1 MTPEDFRE
9 ALCRFGDH
17 PDRIAELRKVAVG
30 LAIAGHW
37 KAGADMR
44 CAADLAGAIEAKKAS
59 LVGAGAISKPKTYLP
74 VRPYDL
80 PDVFK
85 NSSTFVPL
93 GQIARIEKGQTGIK
107 QAVPGDYPLVVTAAK
122 RASCDHF
129 DFEGAAAV
137 IPLVSATGHGNAS
150 INRLHY
156 QEGKFALGTI
166 LAAVFPYAPEI
177 ISARFLFEY
186 LSTFKDELLVS
197 RMTGTANV
205 TLTIGSIAEVPVPLI
220 SPEVQGQL
228 DAFMALCDQL
238 ETARAE
244 REAGRDRLT
253 AATLARLNAPDP
265 ETFPADARFALDNLT
280 PLTTRPD
287 QIKQLRQTI
296 LNLAVRGQL
305 VKQREGDEP
314 AAEALGRIKD
324 DVAELAVGIGLKAP
338 RALDAV
344 AEADAPFQLPIGWAW
359 ARFPEL
365 GAFGRG
371 RSKHRPRNDPALYNG
386 GEHLMVQTGD
396 VARSSGEILTFTA
409 KYNDIGLSQSRL
421 WPKGTLCITI
431 AANIADTG
439 ILGFPAC
446 FPDSVVGFVP
456 VQDFENARYFD
467 YFMKTA
473 KADLLEFAPATAQK
487 NINLDILTQV
497 LIPLPPL
504 AEQRRIV
511 AKVDELM
518 ALCDQLGSSLTD
530 NEQTRSRLLESVLHN
545 ALEPA

>member
-1 MTPEDFRE
+1 
-9 ALCRFGDH
+9 
-17 PDRIAELRKVAVG
+17 
-30 LAIAGHW
+30 
-37 KAGADMR
+37 MR
-44 CAADLAGAIEAKKAS
+44 CAADLAGAIEAEKAS

-74 VRPYDL
+74 VRPDDL

-122 RASCDHF
+122 RSSCDHF

-205 TLTIGSIAEVPVPLI
+205 TLTIGRIAEVPVPLI

-228 DAFMALCDQL
+228 DAFMVLCDQL
-238 ETARAE
+238 EAARAE
-244 REAGRDRLT
+244 REAGRDMLT

-265 ETFPADARFALDNLT
+265 ETFSADARFALDNLT

-287 QIKQLRQTI
+287 QIKQLRQTV
-296 LNLAVRGQL
+296 LNLAVQGQL
-305 VKQREGDEP
+305 VNSGTPMTPGVLKDIGDFVSGNGFPKHFQGKCEGGFPFLKVSDMNILGNERRIVHANNYVSEDDLHSMRATTYP
-314 AAEALGRIKD
+314 AGTVIFPKIGGAIATNKRRVLSCASAIDNNCAGQVPKD
-324 DVAELAVGIGLKAP
+324 GISVDWLYLVLSTIDMSKYQAGTAV
-338 RALDAV
+338 
-344 AEADAPFQLPIGWAW
+344 
-359 ARFPEL
+359 
-365 GAFGRG
+365 
-371 RSKHRPRNDPALYNG
+371 PAL
-386 GEHLMVQTGD
+386 
-396 VARSSGEILTFTA
+396 S
-409 KYNDIGLSQSRL
+409 
-421 WPKGTLCITI
+421 
-431 AANIADTG
+431 
-439 ILGFPAC
+439 
-446 FPDSVVGFVP
+446 
-456 VQDFENARYFD
+456 
-467 YFMKTA
+467 MKA
-473 KADLLEFAPATAQK
+473 
-487 NINLDILTQV
+487 
-497 LIPLPPL
+497 L
-504 AEQRRIV
+504 AEHAIMIPSENDQHQIV

-518 ALCDQLGSSLTD
+518 TLCDQLEASLTAG
-530 NEQTRSRLLESVLHN
+530 EETRSRLLVTVLHN
-545 ALEPA
+545 ALEVA